1 MNSPRSRV
9 RWGVLVVAPM
19 LALVPAPTRAADAPD
34 THTLEQFTI
43 TLPAGWFVHDQNT
56 LMNRKGPFGVI
67 LFSPVDLGKIARMS
81 GSKEEVEHAVQ
92 TFAEV
97 STGKIPGF
105 LVDRHPAEKGS
116 TCAEGFTKKGRKK
129 LLDMYEDSA
138 RNTPNGRAT
147 VTTPDVQDV
156 VVGGCKGLRIRM
168 SSSGPNDGAWEYLIH
183 AASDG
188 TTTYDFSLRTKK
200 EFFETDLPDYEKSI
214 PTLVLNASRSH

>member
-1 MNSPRSRV
+1 MNSNRSSG
-9 RWGVLVVAPM
+9 RWGFLVVALL
-19 LALVPAPTRAADAPD
+19 LALVPWPARAGDDPD
-34 THTLEQFTI
+34 THMLEQFTI

-67 LFSPVDLGKIARMS
+67 LFSPVDLGKIAHMS
-81 GSKEEVEHAVQ
+81 GSKEDVERAGQ

-97 STGKIPGF
+97 SAGKIPSF
-105 LVDRHPAEKGS
+105 FVDRHPAEKGC

-147 VTTPDVQDV
+147 VTTPEVQDV

-168 SSSGPNDGAWEYLIH
+168 SSSGPSDGAWEYLIH
-183 AASDG
+183 AAADG

-200 EFFETDLPDYEKSI
+200 EFFEADLPDYEKSI
-214 PTLVLNASRSH
+214 PTLVLNASRAH